1 MCKNS
6 MQERNGKIMNLLN
19 INDAEKSLL
28 TNVQIPTYIF
38 RDNGKI
44 EIPDVGKV
52 EKVPFVWLAMTIS
65 RVLWCAFV
73 PGEKQ
78 KPLCKAS
85 NAKIPDGGIEM
96 RHNVCAS
103 CGDAQWRDGGKQRP
117 SCTMVYT
124 ILGWDLERKQPFL
137 FQIKRTGIA
146 SLRSFDNAVR
156 IGNLNP
162 GQYPYH
168 LRIKASIV
176 PVEKKNKYKSM
187 FVPSFLIEGE
197 HEQAEEYYHIAMNLS
212 ESMQNLRFDGC
223 DDGDGDDDYDGYANP
238 CQSWQSYANPSLPG
252 LPQPDQVAQKKQRL
266 IFETDANWMN
276 TKVGFSKTGNL
287 TWQDLSQDKPLVDGS
302 SGLEYLQK
310 LSKWT
315 EQPGIAETA
324 MIALQYLSQAQSVKD
339 VQPPPS
345 VVA

>member
-1 MCKNS
+1 MCKNFS
-6 MQERNGKIMNLLN
+6 QERNGINFLN
-19 INDAEKSLL
+19 INDAEHSLL
-28 TNVQIPTYIF
+28 SNVQIPTYIF

-52 EKVPFVWLAMTIS
+52 ENISFVWLAMTIS

-103 CGDAQWRDGGKQRP
+103 CVDSQWRDGGKQRP

-124 ILGWDLERKQPFL
+124 MLCWDLERKQPFL
-137 FQIKRTGIA
+137 FQVKRTGIA
-146 SLRSFDNAVR
+146 LLRSFDNAVR
-156 IGNLNP
+156 IGNLNH
-162 GQYPYH
+162 GQYSYH

-197 HEQAEEYYHIAMNLS
+197 HDQAAEYYQIAMNLS
-212 ESMQNLRFDGC
+212 ESLQNLRFDGEYDGDS
-223 DDGDGDDDYDGYANP
+223 DDGEDYANSG
-238 CQSWQSYANPSLPG
+238 QTWQSYANPNLPG
-252 LPQPDQVAQKKQRL
+252 LPQPDQAAQKKQRL

-276 TKVGFSKTGNL
+276 GQVGLKNTGEL
-287 TWQDLSQDKPLVDGS
+287 TWLDLAQDKALVDGT
-302 SGLEYLQK
+302 SGLAYLQR
-310 LSKWT
+310 LAKWT

-324 MIALQYLSQAQSVKD
+324 MIALQYLSQAQQP
-339 VQPPPS
+339 VQPTQS